1 MEASVLTDSAY
12 EDSYHP
18 MPTITRS
25 WISPDLQRF
34 GTRKSALN
42 HVDEL
47 VKRDLLIDR
56 SMYGY
61 GHNGARLRPVKPTRK
76 QGLEAGMARFLRDG
90 LWVVNQEEMWI
101 SRRRDVLVKKQEKMV
116 AEEAMMGDEA
126 PSPDGDRKPAA
137 EEANVSEEDVSSTKE
152 DTEQTKIPNE
162 AGEAKS
168 ESKPSVVEVLPAGAS
183 DERAQSV
190 SSPEPADSKPAAV
203 KSSTVSET
211 GSADQSAK
219 AITDDSGTSDVSFDD
234 GDKSPGL
241 ATKPADVESE
251 ETAVVATKRAKRG
264 VKPPPVF
271 KQSTHDCLK
280 KDQIDLC
287 HAACIEHYEKVMHT
301 VKARSLHLE

>member
-1 MEASVLTDSAY
+1 MEASALTDSAY

-34 GTRKSALN
+34 GTRKSALH

-56 SMYGY
+56 SLYGY

-101 SRRRDVLVKKQEKMV
+101 SQRRDVLVKKQEKMV
-116 AEEAMMGDEA
+116 AEEAKMGGEI
-126 PSPDGDRKPAA
+126 PSADGDRKPAA
-137 EEANVSEEDVSSTKE
+137 KEAKVSEEEISPSHE
-152 DTEQTKIPNE
+152 DTDQTKIPNE
-162 AGEAKS
+162 VGEAKS
-168 ESKPSVVEVLPAGAS
+168 ESKPAAVETLPAGAL
-183 DERAQSV
+183 DEGAQPA
-190 SSPEPADSKPAAV
+190 SSHVPAESKTAAV
-203 KSSTVSET
+203 KASTLAEN
-211 GSADQSAK
+211 GSVDQSAK
-219 AITDDSGTSDVSFDD
+219 AVTDDSGTSDNSFDD
-234 GDKSPGL
+234 GDKSPDL
-241 ATKPADVESE
+241 ETKPSGVESE
-251 ETAVVATKRAKRG
+251 EIAVVATKRAKRG

-271 KQSTHDCLK
+271 KPSTHYCLK

-301 VKARSLHLE
+301 VKARSLYLE